1 MASCTRLQKAV
12 DAVRTSAK
20 KTDTQA
26 QQCSPCNLAERIA
39 TNRKQAACTAP
50 MGVATLMLA
59 CAASVARGFAPIRA
73 ATASVLRRAG
83 ITTVIDGLQ
92 ELPLDRY
99 DAIILDQYGVLHNGE
114 QLLDGVADALE
125 KLQDGRKLVV
135 LSNTSK
141 RRGPLIAELPGRG
154 FRSEWLHDAIC
165 SGECCWEALRDGS
178 YASAVVLGWSDRD
191 SSEYLAGTGVALA
204 DGSPDVIVAYGPDTI
219 DMADRELTD
228 FRITGDIGPY
238 CALLEDA
245 VARNVPMLCAN
256 PDQKTIDVDGKTPLY
271 MPGTMADAYRAM
283 GGEVVLYGKPG
294 VSHFAAALRAAG
306 VDDAGRA
313 LMVGDSLH
321 HDILGA
327 AAAGLDSLF
336 VVDSGVHAQDLADV
350 SGASVARLAAA
361 EGVPVPTFVM
371 RKFRW

>member
-1 MASCTRLQKAV
+1 MSLTTLLYASIAS
-12 DAVRTSAK
+12 AVRSFV
-20 KTDTQA
+20 
-26 QQCSPCNLAERIA
+26 PR
-39 TNRKQAACTAP
+39 QAAA
-50 MGVATLMLA
+50 
-59 CAASVARGFAPIRA
+59 AASVP
-73 ATASVLRRAG
+73 RRA
-83 ITTVIDGLQ
+83 TTVVIDGLQ

-114 QLLDGVADALE
+114 ALLDGVAAALE
-125 KLQDGRKLVV
+125 RLSDGRKLVV

-165 SGECCWEALRDGS
+165 SGECCWEALRDSS

-191 SSEYLAGTGVALA
+191 SSEYLEGTGVALA
-204 DGSPDVIVAYGPDTI
+204 DAAPDVVVAYGPDTI
-219 DMADRELTD
+219 DMAGRELTD
-228 FRITGDIGPY
+228 FRTTGDLGPY
-238 CALLEDA
+238 HALLEDA
-245 VARNVPMLCAN
+245 AARGVPMLCAN
-256 PDQKTIDVDGKTPLY
+256 PDQKTIDVDGVTPLY

-294 VSHFAAALRAAG
+294 VAHFSAALRAAG
-306 VDDAGRA
+306 VVDAGRA

-336 VVDSGVHAQDLADV
+336 VVDSGVHAKDLAEV
-350 SGASVARLAAA
+350 SEQCVANLAAA

>member
-1 MASCTRLQKAV
+1 MG
-12 DAVRTSAK
+12 
-20 KTDTQA
+20 
-26 QQCSPCNLAERIA
+26 IA
-39 TNRKQAACTAP
+39 A
-50 MGVATLMLA
+50 LMLA
-59 CAASVARGFAPIRA
+59 CAASVARGFAPSRRVA
-73 ATASVLRRAG
+73 GGVLRRTTNAASSLPRRAG
-83 ITTVIDGLQ
+83 TTLIDGLS

-114 QLLDGVADALE
+114 ALLDGVAAALE
-125 KLQDGRKLVV
+125 RLQEDGRKLVV

-165 SGECCWEALRDGS
+165 SGECCWEALRDSG

-204 DGSPDVIVAYGPDTI
+204 DAAPDVIVAYGPDTI
-219 DMADRELTD
+219 DMAGRTLTD
-228 FRITGDIGPY
+228 FRITGDLGPY
-238 CALLEDA
+238 RALLEDA

-294 VSHFAAALRAAG
+294 VAHFSAALRAAG
-306 VDDAGRA
+306 VDAGRA
-313 LMVGDSLH
+313 LMVGDSLR
-321 HDILGA
+321 HDVLGA

-336 VVDSGVHAQDLADV
+336 VVDSGVHAKDLAEV
-350 SGASVARLAAA
+350 SEASVSNLAAA
-361 EGVPVPTFVM
+361 EGVPVPTFVI

>member
-1 MASCTRLQKAV
+1 
-12 DAVRTSAK
+12 
-20 KTDTQA
+20 
-26 QQCSPCNLAERIA
+26 
-39 TNRKQAACTAP
+39 
-50 MGVATLMLA
+50 MGIATLMLA
-59 CAASVARGFAPIRA
+59 CAASVARGFAPIRV

-83 ITTVIDGLQ
+83 TTTVIDGLAQ
-92 ELPLDRY
+92 LPLDRY

-114 QLLDGVADALE
+114 QLLDGVAEALE
-125 KLQDGRKLVV
+125 RLQDGRKLVV

-141 RRGPLIAELPGRG
+141 RRAPLIAELPGRG

-165 SGECCWEALRDGS
+165 SGECCWEALRDSS
-178 YASAVVLGWSDRD
+178 YASAAVLGWSDRD
-191 SSEYLAGTGVALA
+191 SSEFLAGTGVTLA
-204 DGSPDVIVAYGPDTI
+204 KDAPDVIVAYGPDTI
-219 DMADRELTD
+219 DMAGRTLTD
-228 FRITGDIGPY
+228 FRITGDMAPY
-238 CALLEDA
+238 RDLLEDA
-245 VARNVPMLCAN
+245 AARKVPMLCAN
-256 PDQKTIDVDGKTPLY
+256 PDQRTIDVDGVTPLY

-294 VSHFAAALRAAG
+294 VAHFSAALRAAG
-306 VDDAGRA
+306 VDAARA

-336 VVDSGVHAQDLADV
+336 VVESGVHSSDLAEV
-350 SGASVARLAAA
+350 SGAGVERLAAD

>member
-1 MASCTRLQKAV
+1 MG
-12 DAVRTSAK
+12 
-20 KTDTQA
+20 
-26 QQCSPCNLAERIA
+26 LAALIF
-39 TNRKQAACTAP
+39 
-50 MGVATLMLA
+50 
-59 CAASVARGFAPIRA
+59 ASVASA
-73 ATASVLRRAG
+73 ARSFVPRQAAASSSVLRRA
-83 ITTVIDGLQ
+83 TAVINGLQ
-92 ELPLDRY
+92 ELPLDQY

-114 QLLDGVADALE
+114 ALLDGVAAALE
-125 KLQDGRKLVV
+125 RLHAGGARKLVV

-141 RRGPLIAELPGRG
+141 RRAPLIAELPGRG

-165 SGECCWEALRDGS
+165 SGECCWEALRGS
-178 YASAVVLGWSDRD
+178 GYASAVVLGWSDRD

-204 DGSPDVIVAYGPDTI
+204 DAAPDVIVAYGPDTI
-219 DMADRELTD
+219 DMAGRELTD
-228 FRITGDIGPY
+228 FRITGDIEPY
-238 CALLEDA
+238 RALLEDA
-245 VARNVPMLCAN
+245 VARKVPMLCAN
-256 PDQKTIDVDGKTPLY
+256 PDQRTIDVDGKTPLY
-271 MPGTMADAYRAM
+271 MPGTMADAYRDM

-294 VSHFAAALRAAG
+294 VAHFSAALRAAG

-336 VVDSGVHAQDLADV
+336 VVDSGVHAKDLADV
-350 SGASVARLAAA
+350 SGAGVERLAAD

>member
-1 MASCTRLQKAV
+1 MGLTTLLYASIAS
-12 DAVRTSAK
+12 AVRSFV
-20 KTDTQA
+20 
-26 QQCSPCNLAERIA
+26 PR
-39 TNRKQAACTAP
+39 AAA
-50 MGVATLMLA
+50 
-59 CAASVARGFAPIRA
+59 AASSVPRR
-73 ATASVLRRAG
+73 ATA
-83 ITTVIDGLQ
+83 VINGLQ

-114 QLLDGVADALE
+114 ALLDGVAEALE
-125 KLQDGRKLVV
+125 RLQDGRKLVV

-141 RRGPLIAELPGRG
+141 RRAPLIAELPGRG

-165 SGECCWEALRDGS
+165 SGECCWEALRDSG

-191 SSEYLAGTGVALA
+191 SAEYLEGTGVALA
-204 DGSPDVIVAYGPDTI
+204 EGSPDVIVAYGPDTI

-228 FRITGDIGPY
+228 FRITGDMAPY
-238 CALLEDA
+238 RDLLEDA
-245 VARNVPMLCAN
+245 AARSVPMLCAN
-256 PDQKTIDVDGKTPLY
+256 PDQRTIDVDGVTPLY

-306 VDDAGRA
+306 VDDAARA

-327 AAAGLDSLF
+327 AVAGLDSLF
-336 VVDSGVHAQDLADV
+336 VVDSGVHSKDLAEV
-350 SGASVARLAAA
+350 SGASVARLAAD

>member
-1 MASCTRLQKAV
+1 MG
-12 DAVRTSAK
+12 
-20 KTDTQA
+20 
-26 QQCSPCNLAERIA
+26 LAALIF
-39 TNRKQAACTAP
+39 
-50 MGVATLMLA
+50 
-59 CAASVARGFAPIRA
+59 ASVASA
-73 ATASVLRRAG
+73 ARSFVPRQAAASSSVLRRA
-83 ITTVIDGLQ
+83 TAVINGLQ
-92 ELPLDRY
+92 ELPLDQY

-114 QLLDGVADALE
+114 ALLDGVAAALE
-125 KLQDGRKLVV
+125 RLHAGGARKLVV

-141 RRGPLIAELPGRG
+141 RRAPLIAELPGRG

-165 SGECCWEALRDGS
+165 SGECCWEALRGS
-178 YASAVVLGWSDRD
+178 GYASAVVLGWSDRD

-204 DGSPDVIVAYGPDTI
+204 DAAPDVIVAYGPDTI
-219 DMADRELTD
+219 DMAGRELTD
-228 FRITGDIGPY
+228 FRITGDIEPY
-238 CALLEDA
+238 RALLEDA
-245 VARNVPMLCAN
+245 VARKVPMLCAN
-256 PDQKTIDVDGKTPLY
+256 PDQRTIDVDGKTPLY
-271 MPGTMADAYRAM
+271 MPGTMADAYRDM

-294 VSHFAAALRAAG
+294 VAHFSAALRAAG

-336 VVDSGVHAQDLADV
+336 VVESGVHARDLADV
-350 SGASVARLAAA
+350 SEQCVARLAAA

>member
-1 MASCTRLQKAV
+1 MGLTTLIFASVA
-12 DAVRTSAK
+12 SA
-20 KTDTQA
+20 A
-26 QQCSPCNLAERIA
+26 RSFVPR
-39 TNRKQAACTAP
+39 QAAA
-50 MGVATLMLA
+50 
-59 CAASVARGFAPIRA
+59 AASVPRR
-73 ATASVLRRAG
+73 ATA
-83 ITTVIDGLQ
+83 VIDGLQ

-114 QLLDGVADALE
+114 QLLDGVAAALE
-125 KLQDGRKLVV
+125 RLQDGRKLVV

-165 SGECCWEALRDGS
+165 SGECCWEALRDSS
-178 YASAVVLGWSDRD
+178 YANAVVFGWSDRD

-219 DMADRELTD
+219 DMAGRTLTD
-228 FRITGDIGPY
+228 FRTSGDMAPY
-238 CALLEDA
+238 RDLLEDA
-245 VARNVPMLCAN
+245 VARKVPMLCAN
-256 PDQKTIDVDGKTPLY
+256 PDQRTIDVDGVTPLY

-294 VSHFAAALRAAG
+294 VAHFSAALRAAG

-313 LMVGDSLH
+313 LMVGDSLR

-336 VVDSGVHAQDLADV
+336 VVDSGVHAHDLADV
-350 SGASVARLAAA
+350 SGASVERLAAA

>member
-1 MASCTRLQKAV
+1 
-12 DAVRTSAK
+12 
-20 KTDTQA
+20 
-26 QQCSPCNLAERIA
+26 
-39 TNRKQAACTAP
+39 
-50 MGVATLMLA
+50 MGIATLMLA
-59 CAASVARGFAPIRA
+59 CAASVARGFAPVRA

-83 ITTVIDGLQ
+83 TTTVIDGLAQ
-92 ELPLDRY
+92 LPLDRY

-114 QLLDGVADALE
+114 QLLDGVAEALE
-125 KLQDGRKLVV
+125 RLQDGRKLVV

-141 RRGPLIAELPGRG
+141 RRAPLIAELPGRG

-165 SGECCWEALRDGS
+165 SGECCWEALRDSG

-191 SSEYLAGTGVALA
+191 SSEFLAGTGVTLA
-204 DGSPDVIVAYGPDTI
+204 KDAPDVIVAYGPDTI
-219 DMADRELTD
+219 DMAGRELTD
-228 FRITGDIGPY
+228 FRITGDMAPY
-238 CALLEDA
+238 RDLLEDA
-245 VARNVPMLCAN
+245 VERNVRMLCAN
-256 PDQKTIDVDGKTPLY
+256 PDQRTIDVDGKTPLY

-294 VSHFAAALRAAG
+294 VAHFSAALRAAG
-306 VDDAGRA
+306 VDAGRA

-336 VVDSGVHAQDLADV
+336 VVDSGVHSTDLAEV
-350 SGASVARLAAA
+350 SGAGVERLAAA

>member
-1 MASCTRLQKAV
+1 MG
-12 DAVRTSAK
+12 
-20 KTDTQA
+20 
-26 QQCSPCNLAERIA
+26 IA
-39 TNRKQAACTAP
+39 TLTF
-50 MGVATLMLA
+50 A

-73 ATASVLRRAG
+73 ASVLRRAG
-83 ITTVIDGLQ
+83 TTTVIDGLA

-114 QLLDGVADALE
+114 ALLDGVADALE
-125 KLQDGRKLVV
+125 RLHAGGARKLVV

-141 RRGPLIAELPGRG
+141 RREPLIAELPGRG

-165 SGECCWEALRDGS
+165 SGECCWEALRDSS

-204 DGSPDVIVAYGPDTI
+204 DAAPDVIVALGPDTI
-219 DMADRELTD
+219 DMNGRELTD
-228 FRITGDIGPY
+228 FRITGDMGPY
-238 CALLEDA
+238 RDLLEDA

-256 PDQKTIDVDGKTPLY
+256 PDQRTIDVDGVTPLF

-336 VVDSGVHAQDLADV
+336 VVETGVHAQDLADV
-350 SGASVARLAAA
+350 SGAGVERLAAA

>member
-1 MASCTRLQKAV
+1 VPR
-12 DAVRTSAK
+12 R
-20 KTDTQA
+20 
-26 QQCSPCNLAERIA
+26 
-39 TNRKQAACTAP
+39 
-50 MGVATLMLA
+50 
-59 CAASVARGFAPIRA
+59 
-73 ATASVLRRAG
+73 ATA
-83 ITTVIDGLQ
+83 VIDGLQ
-92 ELPLDRY
+92 ELPLNRY

-114 QLLDGVADALE
+114 QLLDGVAAALE
-125 KLQDGRKLVV
+125 RLQDGRKLVV

-165 SGECCWEALRDGS
+165 SGECCWEALRDSG
-178 YASAVVLGWSDRD
+178 YASAAVLGWSDRD

-204 DGSPDVIVAYGPDTI
+204 DGSPEVLVAYGPDTI
-219 DMADRELTD
+219 DMAGRTLTD
-228 FRITGDIGPY
+228 FRTTGDMTPY
-238 CALLEDA
+238 RDLLEDA

-256 PDQKTIDVDGKTPLY
+256 PDQRTIDVDGVTPLY
-271 MPGTMADAYRAM
+271 MPGTMADFYRDM

-313 LMVGDSLH
+313 LMVGDSLC
-321 HDILGA
+321 HDIQGA

-336 VVDSGVHAQDLADV
+336 VVETGVHATDLAEV
-350 SGASVARLAAA
+350 SGAGVERLAAA

>member
-1 MASCTRLQKAV
+1 
-12 DAVRTSAK
+12 
-20 KTDTQA
+20 
-26 QQCSPCNLAERIA
+26 
-39 TNRKQAACTAP
+39 

-73 ATASVLRRAG
+73 ATLSVLRRAG
-83 ITTVIDGLQ
+83 TTTVIDGLAQ
-92 ELPLDRY
+92 LPLDRY

-114 QLLDGVADALE
+114 QLLDGVAAALE
-125 KLQDGRKLVV
+125 RLQQDGRKLVV

-141 RRGPLIAELPGRG
+141 RRAPLIAELPGRG
-154 FRSEWLHDAIC
+154 FRGEWLHDAVC
-165 SGECCWEALRDGS
+165 SGECCWEALRDSG

-204 DGSPDVIVAYGPDTI
+204 DAAPDVVVAYGPDTI
-219 DMADRELTD
+219 DMAGRELTD
-228 FRITGDIGPY
+228 FRITGDVAPY
-238 CALLEDA
+238 RDLLEDA
-245 VARNVPMLCAN
+245 VARSVPMLCAN
-256 PDQKTIDVDGKTPLY
+256 PDQKTIDVDGVTPLF

-294 VSHFAAALRAAG
+294 VAHFSAALRAAG

-313 LMVGDSLH
+313 LMVGDSLR
-321 HDILGA
+321 HDVLGA

-336 VVDSGVHAQDLADV
+336 VVESGVHANDLAEV
-350 SGASVARLAAA
+350 SGASVERLAAA

>member
-1 MASCTRLQKAV
+1 
-12 DAVRTSAK
+12 
-20 KTDTQA
+20 
-26 QQCSPCNLAERIA
+26 
-39 TNRKQAACTAP
+39 
-50 MGVATLMLA
+50 MGIATLMLA
-59 CAASVARGFAPIRA
+59 CAAGVARGFAPIRG
-73 ATASVLRRAG
+73 ATLSVLRRAG
-83 ITTVIDGLQ
+83 TTTVIDGLA

-114 QLLDGVADALE
+114 ALLDGVAAALE
-125 KLQDGRKLVV
+125 RLHAGGARKLVV

-165 SGECCWEALRDGS
+165 SGECCWEALRDSG

-219 DMADRELTD
+219 DMAGRELTD
-228 FRITGDIGPY
+228 FRTTGDLGPY
-238 CALLEDA
+238 RALLEDA

-256 PDQKTIDVDGKTPLY
+256 PDQKTIDVDGVTPLF

-294 VSHFAAALRAAG
+294 VAHFSAALRAAG
-306 VDDAGRA
+306 VDAGRA
-313 LMVGDSLH
+313 LMVGDSLR
-321 HDILGA
+321 HDVLGA

>member
-1 MASCTRLQKAV
+1 
-12 DAVRTSAK
+12 
-20 KTDTQA
+20 
-26 QQCSPCNLAERIA
+26 
-39 TNRKQAACTAP
+39 

-73 ATASVLRRAG
+73 ATLSVLRRAG
-83 ITTVIDGLQ
+83 TTTVIDGLA
-92 ELPLDRY
+92 ELPLDQY

-114 QLLDGVADALE
+114 QLLDGAAEALE
-125 KLQDGRKLVV
+125 RLHAGGARKLVV

-165 SGECCWEALRDGS
+165 SGECCWEALRDSG

-191 SSEYLAGTGVALA
+191 SSEYLEGTGVALA
-204 DGSPDVIVAYGPDTI
+204 DAAPDVIVAYGPDTI
-219 DMADRELTD
+219 DMAGRELTD
-228 FRITGDIGPY
+228 FRITGDMGPY
-238 CALLEDA
+238 RDLLEDA
-245 VARNVPMLCAN
+245 VVRNVPMLCAN
-256 PDQKTIDVDGKTPLY
+256 PDQRTIDIDGVTPLY
-271 MPGTMADAYRAM
+271 MPGTMADAYRDM

-294 VSHFAAALRAAG
+294 VAHFSAALRAAG
-306 VDDAGRA
+306 VDAGRA

-336 VVDSGVHAQDLADV
+336 VVDSGVHANDLVEV
-350 SGASVARLAAA
+350 SGASVERLAAA

>member
-1 MASCTRLQKAV
+1 
-12 DAVRTSAK
+12 
-20 KTDTQA
+20 
-26 QQCSPCNLAERIA
+26 
-39 TNRKQAACTAP
+39 
-50 MGVATLMLA
+50 MGIATLMLA
-59 CAASVARGFAPIRA
+59 CAASVARARRDFVADTRGNTIRA
-73 ATASVLRRAG
+73 AASGHHDCNRRLA
-83 ITTVIDGLQ
+83 

-114 QLLDGVADALE
+114 ALLDGVAAALE
-125 KLQDGRKLVV
+125 RLQQDGRKLVV

-141 RRGPLIAELPGRG
+141 RREPLIAELPGRG

-165 SGECCWEALRDGS
+165 SGECCWEALRDSS

-204 DGSPDVIVAYGPDTI
+204 DAAPDVVVAYGPDTI
-219 DMADRELTD
+219 DMAGRELTD
-228 FRITGDIGPY
+228 FRTTGDIGPY
-238 CALLEDA
+238 RALLEDA
-245 VARNVPMLCAN
+245 VARSVPMLCAN
-256 PDQKTIDVDGKTPLY
+256 PDQRTIDVDGVTPLY

-321 HDILGA
+321 HDISAPPPRGWTR
-327 AAAGLDSLF
+327 S
-336 VVDSGVHAQDLADV
+336 S
-350 SGASVARLAAA
+350 SSRPASTRRTW
-361 EGVPVPTFVM
+361 P
-371 RKFRW
+371 R

>member
-1 MASCTRLQKAV
+1 MGLTTLLFASIA
-12 DAVRTSAK
+12 SA
-20 KTDTQA
+20 A
-26 QQCSPCNLAERIA
+26 RSFVPR
-39 TNRKQAACTAP
+39 AAA
-50 MGVATLMLA
+50 
-59 CAASVARGFAPIRA
+59 AASSVPHR
-73 ATASVLRRAG
+73 ATA
-83 ITTVIDGLQ
+83 VIDGLQ

-114 QLLDGVADALE
+114 QLLDGVAAALE

-141 RRGPLIAELPGRG
+141 RRAPLIAELPGRG

-165 SGECCWEALRDGS
+165 SGECCWEALRESS

-191 SSEYLAGTGVALA
+191 SSAYLAGTGVALA

-228 FRITGDIGPY
+228 FRITGDMAPY
-238 CALLEDA
+238 RDLLEDA
-245 VARNVPMLCAN
+245 AARSVPMLCAN
-256 PDQKTIDVDGKTPLY
+256 PDQRTIDVDGVTPLY

-294 VSHFAAALRAAG
+294 VAHFSAALRAAG

-313 LMVGDSLH
+313 LMVGDSLR

-336 VVDSGVHAQDLADV
+336 VVDSGVHATDMAEV
-350 SGASVARLAAA
+350 SEKCVARLAAA
-361 EGVPVPTFVM
+361 EDVPVPTFVM

>member
-1 MASCTRLQKAV
+1 MGLTTLIFARIP
-12 DAVRTSAK
+12 SA
-20 KTDTQA
+20 A
-26 QQCSPCNLAERIA
+26 RSFVPR
-39 TNRKQAACTAP
+39 QAAA
-50 MGVATLMLA
+50 
-59 CAASVARGFAPIRA
+59 AASVP
-73 ATASVLRRAG
+73 RRA
-83 ITTVIDGLQ
+83 TTVVIDGLQ

-114 QLLDGVADALE
+114 ALLDGVAAALE
-125 KLQDGRKLVV
+125 RLQEDGRKLVV

-165 SGECCWEALRDGS
+165 SGECCWEAVRDSG

-204 DGSPDVIVAYGPDTI
+204 DAAPDVIVAYGPDTI
-219 DMADRELTD
+219 DMAGRTLTD
-228 FRITGDIGPY
+228 FRITGDLGPY
-238 CALLEDA
+238 RALLEDA

-336 VVDSGVHAQDLADV
+336 VVETGVHAPDLAEV
-350 SGASVARLAAA
+350 SEASVKRLAAA

>member
-1 MASCTRLQKAV
+1 MGLTTLIFASIA
-12 DAVRTSAK
+12 SA
-20 KTDTQA
+20 A
-26 QQCSPCNLAERIA
+26 RSFVPR
-39 TNRKQAACTAP
+39 QAAA
-50 MGVATLMLA
+50 
-59 CAASVARGFAPIRA
+59 AASVPRR
-73 ATASVLRRAG
+73 ATA
-83 ITTVIDGLQ
+83 VIDGLQ

-114 QLLDGVADALE
+114 ALLDGVAAALE
-125 KLQDGRKLVV
+125 RLQQDGRKLVV

-141 RRGPLIAELPGRG
+141 RRAPLIAELPGRG

-165 SGECCWEALRDGS
+165 SGECCWEALRDSG
-178 YASAVVLGWSDRD
+178 YASAVVLGWKDRD
-191 SSEYLAGTGVALA
+191 SAQYLEGTGVALA
-204 DGSPDVIVAYGPDTI
+204 DGSPDVVVAYGPDTI
-219 DMADRELTD
+219 DMAGRELTD
-228 FRITGDIGPY
+228 FRTTGDLGPY
-238 CALLEDA
+238 RALLEDA
-245 VARNVPMLCAN
+245 VARRVPMLCAN
-256 PDQKTIDVDGKTPLY
+256 PDQRTIDVDGVTPLY

-294 VSHFAAALRAAG
+294 VAHFSAALRAAG

-336 VVDSGVHAQDLADV
+336 VVESGVHSSDLAEV
-350 SGASVARLAAA
+350 SGASVSRLAAA

>member
-1 MASCTRLQKAV
+1 
-12 DAVRTSAK
+12 
-20 KTDTQA
+20 
-26 QQCSPCNLAERIA
+26 
-39 TNRKQAACTAP
+39 
-50 MGVATLMLA
+50 MGLATLMLA

-73 ATASVLRRAG
+73 ATASVLRRAST
-83 ITTVIDGLQ
+83 TTVIDGLAQ
-92 ELPLDRY
+92 LPLDQY
-99 DAIILDQYGVLHNGE
+99 DAVILDQYGVLHNGE
-114 QLLDGVADALE
+114 ALLDGVAEALE
-125 KLQDGRKLVV
+125 RLQDGRKLVV

-141 RRGPLIAELPGRG
+141 RRAPLIAELPGRG

-165 SGECCWEALRDGS
+165 SGECCWEALRDSG

-204 DGSPDVIVAYGPDTI
+204 DGSPDVVVAYGPDTI
-219 DMADRELTD
+219 DMGGRELTD
-228 FRITGDIGPY
+228 FRTTGDLGPY
-238 CALLEDA
+238 RALLEDA
-245 VARNVPMLCAN
+245 AARSVPMLCAN
-256 PDQKTIDVDGKTPLY
+256 PDQKTIDVDGVTPLY

-306 VDDAGRA
+306 VDDVGRA

-336 VVDSGVHAQDLADV
+336 VVDSGVHAKDLADV
-350 SGASVARLAAA
+350 SGAGVERLAAD

>member
-1 MASCTRLQKAV
+1 MG
-12 DAVRTSAK
+12 
-20 KTDTQA
+20 
-26 QQCSPCNLAERIA
+26 IA
-39 TNRKQAACTAP
+39 A
-50 MGVATLMLA
+50 LMLA
-59 CAASVARGFAPIRA
+59 CAASVARGFAPSRRVA
-73 ATASVLRRAG
+73 GAVLRRTTNAASSLRAG
-83 ITTVIDGLQ
+83 TTVIDGLA

-114 QLLDGVADALE
+114 ALLDGVAEALE
-125 KLQDGRKLVV
+125 RLQDGRRLVV

-165 SGECCWEALRDGS
+165 SGECCWEALRDSS

-191 SSEYLAGTGVALA
+191 SSEYLEGTGVALA
-204 DGSPDVIVAYGPDTI
+204 DAAPDVVVAYGPDTI
-219 DMADRELTD
+219 DMAGRELTD
-228 FRITGDIGPY
+228 FRTTGDLGPY
-238 CALLEDA
+238 HALLEDA
-245 VARNVPMLCAN
+245 AARGVPMLCAN
-256 PDQKTIDVDGKTPLY
+256 PDQKTIDVDGVTPLY

-294 VSHFAAALRAAG
+294 VAHFSAALRAAG
-306 VDDAGRA
+306 VVDAGRA
-313 LMVGDSLH
+313 LMVGDSLR
-321 HDILGA
+321 HDVLGA

-336 VVDSGVHAQDLADV
+336 VVDSGVHANDLAEV
-350 SGASVARLAAA
+350 SEQCVANLAAA

>member
-1 MASCTRLQKAV
+1 
-12 DAVRTSAK
+12 
-20 KTDTQA
+20 
-26 QQCSPCNLAERIA
+26 
-39 TNRKQAACTAP
+39 

-59 CAASVARGFAPIRA
+59 CAASVVRGFAPIRRA
-73 ATASVLRRAG
+73 ATVPVLRRAG
-83 ITTVIDGLQ
+83 TTTVIDGLA
-92 ELPLDRY
+92 ELPLERY

-114 QLLDGVADALE
+114 ALLDGVAAALE
-125 KLQDGRKLVV
+125 RLQQDGRKLVV

-165 SGECCWEALRDGS
+165 SGECCWEALREGS

-191 SSEYLAGTGVALA
+191 SSAYLAGTGVALA
-204 DGSPDVIVAYGPDTI
+204 DAAPDVVVAYGPDTI
-219 DMADRELTD
+219 DMAGRELTD
-228 FRITGDIGPY
+228 FRITGDMAPY
-238 CALLEDA
+238 RDLLEDA
-245 VARNVPMLCAN
+245 VARSVPMLCAN
-256 PDQKTIDVDGKTPLY
+256 PDQRTIDVDGVTPLY
-271 MPGTMADAYRAM
+271 MPGTMADAYRDM

-294 VSHFAAALRAAG
+294 VAHFSAALRAAG

-321 HDILGA
+321 HDVLGA

-336 VVDSGVHAQDLADV
+336 VVESGVHAPDFSEV
-350 SGASVARLAAA
+350 SEASVMQLAAN

>member
-1 MASCTRLQKAV
+1 MSLTTLLYASIAS
-12 DAVRTSAK
+12 AVRSFV
-20 KTDTQA
+20 
-26 QQCSPCNLAERIA
+26 PR
-39 TNRKQAACTAP
+39 QAAA
-50 MGVATLMLA
+50 
-59 CAASVARGFAPIRA
+59 AASVPRR
-73 ATASVLRRAG
+73 ATA
-83 ITTVIDGLQ
+83 VIDGLQ

-114 QLLDGVADALE
+114 ALLDGVAAALE
-125 KLQDGRKLVV
+125 RVHAGGARKLVV

-141 RRGPLIAELPGRG
+141 RRAPLIAELPGRG

-165 SGECCWEALRDGS
+165 SGECCWEALRESS

-204 DGSPDVIVAYGPDTI
+204 DAAPDVIVGYGPDTI
-219 DMADRELTD
+219 DMADRTLTD
-228 FRITGDIGPY
+228 FRITGDLEPY
-238 CALLEDA
+238 RALLEDA
-245 VARNVPMLCAN
+245 AARSVPMLCAN
-256 PDQKTIDVDGKTPLY
+256 PDQKTIDVDGVTPLY

-313 LMVGDSLH
+313 LMVGDSLR
-321 HDILGA
+321 HDVLGA

-336 VVDSGVHAQDLADV
+336 VVDSGVHSSDLAEV
-350 SGASVARLAAA
+350 SEASVSRLAAA

>member
-1 MASCTRLQKAV
+1 M
-12 DAVRTSAK
+12 
-20 KTDTQA
+20 
-26 QQCSPCNLAERIA
+26 P
-39 TNRKQAACTAP
+39 
-50 MGVATLMLA
+50 TLFGDL
-59 CAASVARGFAPIRA
+59 ARGEA
-73 ATASVLRRAG
+73 
-83 ITTVIDGLQ
+83 
-92 ELPLDRY
+92 
-99 DAIILDQYGVLHNGE
+99 
-114 QLLDGVADALE
+114 LLDGVAEALE
-125 KLQDGRKLVV
+125 RLHAGGARKLVV

-165 SGECCWEALRDGS
+165 SGECCWEALRDSS
-178 YASAVVLGWSDRD
+178 YASAAVLGWSDRD
-191 SSEYLAGTGVALA
+191 SSAYLEGTGVALA

-219 DMADRELTD
+219 DMAGRELTD
-228 FRITGDIGPY
+228 FRITGDMAPY
-238 CALLEDA
+238 RDLLEDA

-256 PDQKTIDVDGKTPLY
+256 PDQKTIDVDGVTPLF

-306 VDDAGRA
+306 VVDAGRA
-313 LMVGDSLH
+313 LMVGDSLR
-321 HDILGA
+321 HDVLGA

-336 VVDSGVHAQDLADV
+336 VVETGVHAHDLADV
-350 SGASVARLAAA
+350 SEQCVANLAAA

>member
-1 MASCTRLQKAV
+1 
-12 DAVRTSAK
+12 
-20 KTDTQA
+20 
-26 QQCSPCNLAERIA
+26 
-39 TNRKQAACTAP
+39 
-50 MGVATLMLA
+50 MGLATLMLA

-73 ATASVLRRAG
+73 ATASVLRRAST
-83 ITTVIDGLQ
+83 TTVIDGLAQ
-92 ELPLDRY
+92 LPLDQY
-99 DAIILDQYGVLHNGE
+99 DAVILDQYGVLHNGE
-114 QLLDGVADALE
+114 ALLDGVAEALE
-125 KLQDGRKLVV
+125 RLQDGRKLVV

-141 RRGPLIAELPGRG
+141 RRAPLIAELPGRG

-165 SGECCWEALRDGS
+165 SGECCWEALRDSG

-204 DGSPDVIVAYGPDTI
+204 DGSPDVVVAYGPDTI
-219 DMADRELTD
+219 DMGGRELTD
-228 FRITGDIGPY
+228 FRTTGDLGPY
-238 CALLEDA
+238 RALLEDA
-245 VARNVPMLCAN
+245 AARSVPMLCAN
-256 PDQKTIDVDGKTPLY
+256 PDQKTIDVDGVTPLY

-313 LMVGDSLH
+313 LMNGDSLH

-336 VVDSGVHAQDLADV
+336 VVDSGVHAKDLADV
-350 SGASVARLAAA
+350 SGAGVERLAAD

>member
-1 MASCTRLQKAV
+1 MGLTTLLYASIAS
-12 DAVRTSAK
+12 AVRSFV
-20 KTDTQA
+20 
-26 QQCSPCNLAERIA
+26 PR
-39 TNRKQAACTAP
+39 AAA
-50 MGVATLMLA
+50 
-59 CAASVARGFAPIRA
+59 AASSVPRR
-73 ATASVLRRAG
+73 ATA
-83 ITTVIDGLQ
+83 VINGLQ

-114 QLLDGVADALE
+114 ALLDGVAAALE
-125 KLQDGRKLVV
+125 RLQDGRKLVV

-165 SGECCWEALRDGS
+165 SGECCWEALRDSS
-178 YASAVVLGWSDRD
+178 YASAAVLGWSDRD
-191 SSEYLAGTGVALA
+191 SSEFLAGTGVTLA
-204 DGSPDVIVAYGPDTI
+204 KDAPDVIVAYGPDTI
-219 DMADRELTD
+219 DMAGRELTD
-228 FRITGDIGPY
+228 FRITGDMAPY
-238 CALLEDA
+238 RDLLEDA
-245 VARNVPMLCAN
+245 VERNVRMLCAN
-256 PDQKTIDVDGKTPLY
+256 PDQRTIDVDGKTPLY

-294 VSHFAAALRAAG
+294 VAHFSAALRAAG

-336 VVDSGVHAQDLADV
+336 VVDTGVHAQDLADV
-350 SGASVARLAAA
+350 SKASVERLSAD
-361 EGVPVPTFVM
+361 EGVPAPTFVM

>member
-1 MASCTRLQKAV
+1 MGLTTLLYASIAS
-12 DAVRTSAK
+12 AVRSFV
-20 KTDTQA
+20 
-26 QQCSPCNLAERIA
+26 PR
-39 TNRKQAACTAP
+39 AAA
-50 MGVATLMLA
+50 
-59 CAASVARGFAPIRA
+59 AASSVPRR
-73 ATASVLRRAG
+73 ATA
-83 ITTVIDGLQ
+83 VINGLQ

-114 QLLDGVADALE
+114 ALLDGVAAALE
-125 KLQDGRKLVV
+125 RLQDGRKLVV

-165 SGECCWEALRDGS
+165 SGECCWEALRDSS
-178 YASAVVLGWSDRD
+178 YASAAVLGWSDRD
-191 SSEYLAGTGVALA
+191 SSEFLAGTGVTLA
-204 DGSPDVIVAYGPDTI
+204 KDAPDVIVAYGPDTI
-219 DMADRELTD
+219 DMAGRELTD
-228 FRITGDIGPY
+228 FRITGDMAPY
-238 CALLEDA
+238 RDLLEDA
-245 VARNVPMLCAN
+245 VERNVRMLCAN
-256 PDQKTIDVDGKTPLY
+256 PDQRTIDVDGKTPLY

-294 VSHFAAALRAAG
+294 VAHFSAALRAAG

-336 VVDSGVHAQDLADV
+336 VVETGVHARDLADV
-350 SGASVARLAAA
+350 SEQCVARLAAA

>member
-1 MASCTRLQKAV
+1 M
-12 DAVRTSAK
+12 
-20 KTDTQA
+20 
-26 QQCSPCNLAERIA
+26 
-39 TNRKQAACTAP
+39 
-50 MGVATLMLA
+50 MLA
-59 CAASVARGFAPIRA
+59 CTASVARGFAPMRG
-73 ATASVLRRAG
+73 ATASALRRAG
-83 ITTVIDGLQ
+83 TATVIDGLQ

-114 QLLDGVADALE
+114 ALLDGVAEALE

-141 RRGPLIAELPGRG
+141 RREPLIAELPGRG
-154 FRSEWLHDAIC
+154 FRKEWLHDAIC
-165 SGECCWEALRDGS
+165 SGECCWEALRDSG

-204 DGSPDVIVAYGPDTI
+204 DAAPDVAVAYGPDTI
-219 DMADRELTD
+219 DMAGRTLTD
-228 FRITGDIGPY
+228 FRITGDMTPY
-238 CALLEDA
+238 RDLLEDA
-245 VARNVPMLCAN
+245 VARSVPMLCAN

-271 MPGTMADAYRAM
+271 MPGTMADAYKEM

-294 VSHFAAALRAAG
+294 VAHFSAALRAAG

-336 VVDSGVHAQDLADV
+336 VVESGVHKNDLADV
-350 SGASVARLAAA
+350 SGAGVERLAGA